1 MDEADQSGRTPETD
15 QRRIEFLLKL
25 NSDRV
30 NGLEGALERNWIAHL
45 ISDRVTYFQYSLL
58 SHYYPL
64 QKASTRV
71 QPCKRIVASWRV
83 RNAIYREDDRDDSD
97 QREDR
102 ATIPAALLWQR
113 LFY

>member
-1 MDEADQSGRTPETD
+1 MVDEADQSGLTPETD

-58 SHYYPL
+58 SHYYPPP
-64 QKASTRV
+64 KSFHSR
-71 QPCKRIVASWRV
+71 
-83 RNAIYREDDRDDSD
+83 
-97 QREDR
+97 
-102 ATIPAALLWQR
+102 AALQEDGAS
-113 LFY
+113 